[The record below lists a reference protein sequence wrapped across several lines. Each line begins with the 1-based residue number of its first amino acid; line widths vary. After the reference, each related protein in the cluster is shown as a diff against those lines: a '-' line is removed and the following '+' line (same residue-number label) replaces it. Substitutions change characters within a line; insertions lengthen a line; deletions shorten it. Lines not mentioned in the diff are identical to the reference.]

1 MSIGALGECFI
12 SIPRLLLLDLI
23 TRLLL
28 VRLFFIPEWMFITG
42 VKYYGNKLFTGV
54 NDTGD

>member
-1 MSIGALGECFI
+1 MSFGALGECFI

-42 VKYYGNKLFTGV
+42 VNYYGNKLITGV
-54 NDTGD
+54 DDTGD